1 MPALRD
7 SALSHRLPPFLLAVF
22 LAAASGFFPCL
33 EPVWAQSPAETGQ
46 AAALDRFRKGLAAFR
61 QGRFSE
67 AAEWIRKSG
76 LDTAPSWEEYGRYY
90 LMQSLRQAGRPSEAL
105 EEASRFLKRFPES
118 PLLDRVKVVE
128 AEGLVETG
136 AFGAAREAC
145 QALLGIRDRAG
156 VRLLLGQAL
165 EAQGDLSA
173 ALEQYLRVR
182 RNWPLSPEARQAKK
196 RQNQILSRQ
205 PGLDAR
211 GPAAS
216 RLEEAFLCTQEQ
228 AYEEALALYR
238 ALLAGPL
245 EAEAEREA
253 RAGLTRALL
262 RTGRVADA
270 RKELDLLAKRF
281 PGSPEAVGSM
291 LSVGSAF
298 WNRNQPAQAFSI
310 LRALLENHTDTQ
322 EARRASFMM
331 GRILLEQG
339 NLTEAVEQFRR
350 TRFLFPKTDI
360 EAEAGWWEGWCLYLL
375 GEYGTCARHLRECL
389 ARGLWPGGVE
399 RNRALY
405 WEARCL
411 EKSGDPEAGRAL
423 YGEILRDG
431 PADYYGILAQN
442 RLRGG
447 PFALGFDG
455 SPDPGILLALSAP
468 QFSCRVPD
476 PVLPVLID
484 VGLTKDAAER
494 LDWLRLRPG
503 LQDLP
508 AEHWI
513 ESYAWAGA
521 YPNALRIALPLWSP
535 LRLAELEEKPD
546 VLAQIPV
553 VVRHGVYP
561 LAYWDLVRDRCLER
575 GLDPFLVLGLMKQE
589 SLFVPDISSPAGAV
603 GLMQIM
609 PATGSLVARELGL
622 AGFRTA
628 LLEDPEV
635 NLRIGT
641 AYLSGLVERFHACWP
656 RVLAAYNAGPE
667 AAERWKASVPAADE
681 DEFVEGIPYKE
692 TRIYVRKVLE
702 GWFWYRKLYGDS
714 RIVTGNSAPESG
726 RGTET
731 PGG

>member
-1 MPALRD
+1 MLALRD
-7 SALSHRLPPFLLAVF
+7 SGPFLRLASLL
-22 LAAASGFFPCL
+22 LAAFLVAASTFFLCL
-33 EPVWAQSPAETGQ
+33 KPVPAQPPAETGQ
-46 AAALDRFRKGLAAFR
+46 AAELDRFRKGLAAFR

-67 AAEWIRKSG
+67 AAEWIRQSG
-76 LDTAPSWEEYGRYY
+76 LDAGPSWEEYGRYY

-118 PLLDRVKVVE
+118 PVLDRVKVVE
-128 AEGLVETG
+128 AESLVETG

-145 QALLGIRDRAG
+145 QALLEIRDRAG

-165 EAQGDLSA
+165 EAQGNLPA

-205 PGLDAR
+205 PSLDAR
-211 GPAAS
+211 GPIAS

-238 ALLAGPL
+238 ALLASPL

-253 RAGLTRALL
+253 RAGLIRVLL
-262 RTGRVADA
+262 RTGRAEEA
-270 RKELDLLAKRF
+270 QKELDLLTKRF

-291 LSVGSAF
+291 FSVGSAL

-310 LRALLENHTDTQ
+310 LRALLENHTDTE
-322 EARRASFMM
+322 EAQRTSFIM

-339 NLTEAVEQFRR
+339 NLFEAVEQFRR
-350 TRFLFPKTDI
+350 TRFLFPKTAV

-375 GEYGTCARHLRECL
+375 GEYGACARHLREGV
-389 ARGLWPGGVE
+389 ARGLWPEGVE
-399 RNRALY
+399 KSRALY

-423 YGEILRDG
+423 YKAILRDG
-431 PADYYGILAQN
+431 SADYYAILAES

-447 PFALGFDG
+447 PLVLGFDG
-455 SPDPGILLALSAP
+455 SPDPRILLSLSAP
-468 QFSCRVPD
+468 QLSCRVPD

-484 VGLTKDAAER
+484 VGLVRDAAER

-503 LQDLP
+503 LRDLP

-521 YPNALRIALPLWSP
+521 YSSALRIALPLWSP
-535 LRLAELEEKPD
+535 LRLAELQEKPD
-546 VLAQIPV
+546 FLGQIPAL
-553 VVRHGVYP
+553 VRHGVYP
-561 LAYWDLVRDRCLER
+561 LAYWELVRDRCLER
-575 GLDPFLVLGLMKQE
+575 RLDPFLVLGLMKQE
-589 SLFVPDISSPAGAV
+589 SLFVPDIASPAGAV

-609 PATGSLVARELGL
+609 PATGSRVARDLGL

-641 AYLSGLVERFHACWP
+641 AYLSGLVERFRACWP
-656 RVLAAYNAGPE
+656 WVLAAYNAGPE
-667 AAERWKASVPAADE
+667 AVERWKAAMPEAE
-681 DEFVEGIPYKE
+681 QDEFVEGISYKE

-714 RIVTGNSAPESG
+714 RIVTGISGPEAG
-726 RGTET
+726 RGRQN

>member
-7 SALSHRLPPFLLAVF
+7 SAPPLRLSSLLLAAL
-22 LAAASGFFPCL
+22 LAAASGFSLCL
-33 EPVWAQSPAETGQ
+33 EPVRAQPLGETGQ
-46 AAALDRFRKGLAAFR
+46 AASLDRFREGLSAFR

-67 AAEWIRKSG
+67 AAEWIRQSG
-76 LDTAPSWEEYGRYY
+76 LETAPSWEEYGRYY
-90 LMQSLRQAGRPSEAL
+90 LMQSLRQSGRPSEAL
-105 EEASRFLKRFPES
+105 EEARRFLKRFPES

-128 AEGLVETG
+128 AECLVETR

-165 EAQGDLSA
+165 EAQGGLSA

-196 RQNQILSRQ
+196 RQHQILSTQ
-205 PGLDAR
+205 PDLDAR
-211 GPAAS
+211 GPVAS
-216 RLEEAFLCTQEQ
+216 RLEEAFLSLQEQ

-245 EAEAEREA
+245 EAEAERKA

-270 RKELDLLAKRF
+270 QKELDLLNKRF
-281 PGSPEAVGSM
+281 PGSLEAVGTM
-291 LSVGSAF
+291 FSVGSAL
-298 WNRNQPAQAFSI
+298 WNRNQPAHAFPI
-310 LRALLENHTDTQ
+310 LRMLLENHTDTQ
-322 EARRASFMM
+322 EAQRASFMM

-339 NLTEAVEQFRR
+339 NLSEAIEQFRR
-350 TRFLFPKTDI
+350 TRFLFPRTAT

-389 ARGLWPGGVE
+389 VRGLWPEGVE

-411 EKSGDPEAGRAL
+411 EKSGGPEAGRAL
-423 YGEILRDG
+423 YREILRDG
-431 PADYYGILAQN
+431 PADYYGILAEN

-455 SPDPGILLALSAP
+455 PPDPRILLSLSAP

-484 VGLTKDAAER
+484 VGLARDAAER
-494 LDWLRLRPG
+494 LDWLRIRPG

-513 ESYAWAGA
+513 ESYVWAGA
-521 YPNALRIALPLWSP
+521 YPKALRIALPLWSP
-535 LRLAELEEKPD
+535 LRLTELQEKLD

-641 AYLSGLVERFHACWP
+641 AYLSGLVERFRACWP

-667 AAERWKASVPAADE
+667 AVERWKEAMPAAE
-681 DEFVEGIPYKE
+681 QDEFVEGISYKE

-714 RIVTGNSAPESG
+714 IMVLGNSAPEGG
-726 RGTET
+726 RGREN